1 MKAKQIKKML
11 FILIVV
17 TLILPN
23 IIARSTAWSTDL
35 NKDNEEYY
43 DVMNQLKNNQSNLT
57 NESELTPEEKESL
70 RIKNNLLIAKQK
82 GVLSPSQEK
91 QLDEIE
97 KEEFKL
103 SREEN
108 KGLIIYIIIGIL
120 IVGFIFWMANIN
132 D

>member
-1 MKAKQIKKML
+1 MKTKQIKKIL

-23 IIARSTAWSTDL
+23 IIARSAAWSADL
-35 NKDNEEYY
+35 NNDSAEYY
-43 DVMNQLKNNQSNLT
+43 NVMNQLKNNQSNLT

-108 KGLIIYIIIGIL
+108 KELIIYIIIGIL